1 MRVLHVTANG
11 RTEGWLK
18 NALTFDCATDIELH
32 EVRGATAALETL
44 RDEVFDAILVS
55 HHADDFDALDFI
67 AGLRAG
73 GTEEPVVILGTED
86 EFEIAP
92 LCYEVGGDGYV
103 CVNTATVRM
112 FLWVLARAVERH
124 QLLRENRRLL
134 QGERQRLRH
143 EHQEADRLLCQ
154 QRALIADLESLR
166 EPTDLERDEEL
177 ALSNKPHERNEFTT
191 GATAA
196 SADSA
201 DCDLPPQLIA
211 HYRELL
217 RAHVIMGF
225 GNLASEMSQLA
236 EMLAIAGVTAPQMML
251 LHLKV
256 LEELVQGLGARS
268 ARHVMTRADLLVLE
282 VMIHLAEGYRRRTPE
297 QSFPARQRYLPGFG
311 HVAT

>member
-1 MRVLHVTANG
+1 MRVLHVTASG

-18 NALTFDCATDIELH
+18 NALTFDSATEIELH
-32 EVRGATAALETL
+32 EARGATEALETL

-55 HHADDFDALDFI
+55 HQADDFDALEFV

-73 GTEEPVVILGTED
+73 GTEEPVVILGTDD
-86 EFEIAP
+86 EFEITP

-166 EPTDLERDEEL
+166 EPTASEPDATLDSPNESPESNEL
-177 ALSNKPHERNEFTT
+177 KAA
-191 GATAA
+191 ATAA
-196 SADSA
+196 SPDGAA
-201 DCDLPPQLIA
+201 CDLPPQLIA
-211 HYRELL
+211 HYRGHTSSWALEIW
-217 RAHVIMGF
+217 RA
-225 GNLASEMSQLA
+225 
-236 EMLAIAGVTAPQMML
+236 
-251 LHLKV
+251 
-256 LEELVQGLGARS
+256 R
-268 ARHVMTRADLLVLE
+268 
-282 VMIHLAEGYRRRTPE
+282 
-297 QSFPARQRYLPGFG
+297 
-311 HVAT
+311 